1 MRLSLLC
8 VGLAFAFAT
17 SSYSPT
23 ITANEMANPIAG
35 SCAEVSCEKEMRQLL
50 RLARGGSG
58 DAAAIVGM
66 AYASGDGL
74 EQNDKEAERY
84 MRIGVRYNSPV
95 AMYILS
101 DWYLNGHIVEQDVE
115 ESVRLLDLAIRGE
128 YAPALYK
135 RALQLIRINEP
146 ETIAE
151 GVELLEQAADKNL
164 VSAMFALA
172 RLKHTGVGVEQDLY
186 GAAEL
191 YRQLIM
197 AGHTDSRHHAR
208 QISRELA
215 QLDGETDNDEV
226 IARLLEAEGM
236 ERISVVG
243 SQMNVH
249 GRLGNLAKRLAATGR
264 YDSRSIGSRIRGVS
278 CEDTGTN
285 CGSSRPEAGQSSL
298 NEVLTGVVE

>member
-1 MRLSLLC
+1 MKLSLLC
-8 VGLAFAFAT
+8 SGIVLALAVSSFSPAVAET
-17 SSYSPT
+17 SV
-23 ITANEMANPIAG
+23 ANPIAG
-35 SCAEVSCEKEMRQLL
+35 TCAEVSCEKEMRQLI

-74 EQNDKEAERY
+74 EQNDKEAERFL
-84 MRIGVRYNSPV
+84 RIGVRYNSPV

-101 DWYLNGHIVEQDVE
+101 DWYLNGHIVEQNIE
-115 ESVRLLDLAIRGE
+115 ESVRLLDQAIRGE

-135 RALQLIRINEP
+135 RAIQLISINEP
-146 ETIAE
+146 QTIAE

-191 YRQLIM
+191 YRQLMM
-197 AGHTDSRHHAR
+197 AGHTESRHHAR

-215 QLDGETDNDEV
+215 QLDGTNDTDEL
-226 IARLLEAEGM
+226 IARLHEAEGM

-243 SQMNVH
+243 TQMNVH
-249 GRLGNLAKRLAATGR
+249 GRLDNLARRLAATGR
-264 YDSRSIGSRIRGVS
+264 YDTRSIGSRIRGVS

-298 NEVLTGVVE
+298 NEVLTGTVE